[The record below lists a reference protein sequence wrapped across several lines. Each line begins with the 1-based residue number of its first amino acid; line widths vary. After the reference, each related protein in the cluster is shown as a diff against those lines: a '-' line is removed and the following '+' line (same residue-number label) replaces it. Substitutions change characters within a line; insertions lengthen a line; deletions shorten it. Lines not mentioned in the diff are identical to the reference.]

1 MDIDIKKQLGECD
14 HMCFSGKMACCH
26 RGQRF
31 LVNALRVAAL
41 AMCGVC
47 FTGQVVAQVVA
58 PVPVP
63 WGIEGPLTAIDPAAG
78 TISVSNMKVKIPPE
92 LTLTG
97 TSGINGASL
106 QRLLD
111 SQAPSRA
118 RSVYASQPGS
128 EATYVGG
135 TLKAAGIIV
144 DGPSGRE
151 YVATEAV
158 LELSENVVVGILD
171 SIDVADE
178 SCVINGIQ
186 CRLNKDER
194 FTVEVL
200 DAAGTHVS
208 FSDCVNAAGAQ
219 VGAVGYMVNGVLYVQ
234 SLEVQF
240 VRHGTVSI
248 TRAQSVR
255 ANRNRV
261 RVEGLIAP
269 FVEGE
274 TVSIYDAVT
283 GTRLGVA
290 RVIADVTTGGGAF
303 TLDVRNLAR
312 VATQVKAI
320 SSSGAETTSAVEA
333 R

>member
-1 MDIDIKKQLGECD
+1 
-14 HMCFSGKMACCH
+14 
-26 RGQRF
+26 
-31 LVNALRVAAL
+31 
-41 AMCGVC
+41 
-47 FTGQVVAQVVA
+47 
-58 PVPVP
+58 
-63 WGIEGPLTAIDPAAG
+63 
-78 TISVSNMKVKIPPE
+78 
-92 LTLTG
+92 
-97 TSGINGASL
+97 
-106 QRLLD
+106 
-111 SQAPSRA
+111 
-118 RSVYASQPGS
+118 
-128 EATYVGG
+128 
-135 TLKAAGIIV
+135 
-144 DGPSGRE
+144 
-151 YVATEAV
+151 
-158 LELSENVVVGILD
+158 
-171 SIDVADE
+171 
-178 SCVINGIQ
+178 
-186 CRLNKDER
+186 
-194 FTVEVL
+194 
-200 DAAGTHVS
+200 
-208 FSDCVNAAGAQ
+208 
-219 VGAVGYMVNGVLYVQ
+219 MVNGVLYVQ